1 MISTVTPRNIEQR
14 LQERR
19 HELRQR
25 LERVEVDRSH
35 RHAPLSADFAEQA
48 NEAGNDDVL
57 TAIGGSAGD
66 ELARIDH
73 ALQRLHAG
81 LYGRCEK
88 CGDPIDLQRL
98 KILPAAVTCRAC
110 G

>member
-1 MISTVTPRNIEQR
+1 MISTVTPRSIEER
-14 LQERR
+14 LQARR
-19 HELRQR
+19 SELRQR

-35 RHAPLSADFAEQA
+35 RQAPLSADFGEQA
-48 NEAGNDDVL
+48 NESGNDEVL

-73 ALQRLHAG
+73 ALQRMHAG

-88 CGDPIDLQRL
+88 CNDPIDLQRL
-98 KILPAAVTCRAC
+98 RAVPEAVTCRAC
-110 G
+110 A